1 MTTSDTTTAPHT
13 PPLLSRRAAL
23 LLLAGAVSGCSVGN
37 GRLFGG
43 GLETS
48 PGVVDSRT
56 AARMISSYRSSRG
69 LGSVRPSGTLDRIA
83 AAHAKAMAKADTLS
97 HRVPGQPAFKQRIAA
112 GGYKAS
118 LVAENVGAGY
128 KSLESAIARWRASPS
143 HDKNLLLPGVT
154 EIGIAVANVP
164 ESRFGT
170 YWALVLAAPYTGTA
184 SLVR

>member
-1 MTTSDTTTAPHT
+1 MTTTETASALAAAPR
-13 PPLLSRRAAL
+13 LSRRAAL
-23 LLLAGAVSGCSVGN
+23 LLLAGALSGCSVGT

-48 PGVVDSRT
+48 PGVVDSRR
-56 AARMISSYRSSRG
+56 AARMISSYRGSRG
-69 LGSVRPSGTLDRIA
+69 LGSVRASGTLDRIA
-83 AAHAKAMAKADTLS
+83 AAQAKAMAKADTLS
-97 HRVPGQPAFKQRIAA
+97 HRVPGQPAFRQRIAA

-128 KSLESAIARWRASPS
+128 KSLDSAIARWRASPG

-164 ESRFGT
+164 ESRYGS